1 MVGGNVQPLWQSGG
15 AVDLSGSSNPRAV
28 ELERRI
34 VLSQYLTAI
43 NGAGRTPPQETGLV
57 CNSWHG
63 KFHLEMHWW
72 HAAHF
77 LKRNLS
83 GGSCFPDTTSLREC
97 TTQHRGVLVSG
108 LLHTDLLSHTGHR
121 RCCHLRQSLFR
132 A

>member
-15 AVDLSGSSNPRAV
+15 AVDLSGSSDPRAV

-43 NGAGRTPPQETGLV
+43 NGAGSTPPQETGLV

-77 LKRNLS
+77 VLWGRPHLFERSLPWYQKILPVAQATARRQRY
-83 GGSCFPDTTSLREC
+83 GGARWPKQVGPDAREAPSKI
-97 TTQHRGVLVSG
+97 GA
-108 LLHTDLLSHTGHR
+108 
-121 RCCHLRQSLFR
+121 F
-132 A
+132 

>member
-15 AVDLSGSSNPRAV
+15 AVDLSGSSDPRA
-28 ELERRI
+28 LERRI

-43 NGAGRTPPQETGLV
+43 NGAGSTPPQETGLV

-77 LKRNLS
+77 ALWGRPHLLKR
-83 GGSCFPDTTSLREC
+83 SLPWYQRILPMAQA
-97 TTQHRGVLVSG
+97 TARNRLTPPLKH
-108 LLHTDLLSHTGHR
+108 H
-121 RCCHLRQSLFR
+121 
-132 A
+132 